1 MSQDAIHVVI
11 TAGFIGL
18 MFAWVPIV
26 GVLCPSV
33 WRTSEGMSSP
43 REEQLA
49 SRQRPTS
56 VASLSSPRYADQS
69 RDFLEALSTRGER
82 ESSRSQAVSPR
93 VPPSSCA

>member
-33 WRTSEGMSSP
+33 WRTSEGMSSQ

-49 SRQRPTS
+49 SGNGNDFCGF
-56 VASLSSPRYADQS
+56 SLIA
-69 RDFLEALSTRGER
+69 ALCGPVTRF
-82 ESSRSQAVSPR
+82 S
-93 VPPSSCA
+93 